1 MDHNNKDFADHNCPI
16 KDYISQGVEIIDGIQ
31 TPRLH
36 HNGSIVEALIKYS
49 QKYPYHISNYV
60 GEYGENPLYTEKYL
74 MENPIIIDT
83 EPWHSRTVGKESKN
97 EDGTPKDDPL
107 YGEQLIKSLYHGS
120 EIGYQRTLPE
130 PGITH
135 MIITDDRQML
145 EDKMYEFIPAGTM
158 CLNGGPYG
166 TKQFCEEVHK
176 GND

>member
-1 MDHNNKDFADHNCPI
+1 
-16 KDYISQGVEIIDGIQ
+16 
-31 TPRLH
+31 
-36 HNGSIVEALIKYS
+36 
-49 QKYPYHISNYV
+49 
-60 GEYGENPLYTEKYL
+60 